1 MVESL
6 NDREKSILRYVV
18 QHFILT
24 ASPVGSRNIT
34 KKYDIDLSPATVRNI
49 MSDLEDYG
57 YINHP
62 HTSAGRVPTDK
73 GYRLYVNELMEVEKI
88 NSEERRL
95 IDAQIDISAE
105 REEILGLA
113 SKILSNVTNQ
123 IACVLY
129 PNFDSGL
136 LEKIQLI
143 QLSTTRILVVIT
155 IQNGL
160 VKTITLEM
168 SAEVKEERLHFV
180 QSILNERLN
189 GLKLSEIRATLK
201 ERLKDL
207 SEANDTI
214 VTLFLNSQ
222 DKIFKDIKSEDRIV
236 LAGTK
241 NLIKQ
246 PEFDKADKIQNIV
259 ELMEDKDII
268 IHLFEDTMNS
278 SKMNENI
285 SITIGSESKID
296 RLEDYSLISK
306 EYRMGDL
313 VGMLG
318 IIGPKRM
325 DYQKIIAIVDYVSKT
340 LSNYVKI

>member
-222 DKIFKDIKSEDRIV
+222 DKIFKDIKSEDRLV

-340 LSNYVKI
+340 LSNYVKM

>member
-222 DKIFKDIKSEDRIV
+222 DKIFKDIKSEDRLV

-268 IHLFEDTMNS
+268 IHLFEGTMNS

>member
-222 DKIFKDIKSEDRIV
+222 DKIFKDIKSEDRLV